1 MYMVLFFDLHFSF
14 FFSEY
19 LAEEALKTTE
29 LEMFQYGD
37 VSPCPSPLWRMTT
50 KLCPP
55 WSD

>member
-19 LAEEALKTTE
+19 LAEEALETTKF
-29 LEMFQYGD
+29 EMFQHGD